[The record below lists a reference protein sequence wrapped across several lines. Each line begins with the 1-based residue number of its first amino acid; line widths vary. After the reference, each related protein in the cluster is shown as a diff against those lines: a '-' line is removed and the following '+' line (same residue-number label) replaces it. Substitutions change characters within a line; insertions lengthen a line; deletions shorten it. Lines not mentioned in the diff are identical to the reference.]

1 MFCYIS
7 CQTTVFFTALKL
19 ENTKLH
25 EQIVEFKFVLDQNA
39 TIIQRLKKDNDSKS
53 VLILQ
58 LQNGKGKSMFS
69 IIPT

>member
-1 MFCYIS
+1 MSHFKLL
-7 CQTTVFFTALKL
+7 FFTALKL